1 MAKEQDEL
9 VGRRIRQGLK
19 KRGLRASEL
28 ATMLGRK
35 PALVSHWLTGRR
47 TCPPRVLTEI
57 ASILKVNRSWLLG
70 GETAA
75 EEARVMETRHM
86 ATRSGAAP
94 TEDKG
99 WWFRPAP
106 EDGGRDFG
114 NANIFAT
121 PPDIPTLVRE
131 LGQNS
136 SDAAQRIGNS
146 PARVHMRYTLIELTK
161 GKAQYDRFL
170 NAIDFPNLRAHIERA
185 GQGRSRVSAKLRD
198 GLRRLEAEESLLLL
212 RVDDYGT
219 IGLPGE
225 ELDPAA
231 EDEGQR
237 SSPYAALVRNNLDNW
252 KQTVLDGGSFGL
264 GKAVL
269 WNCSDLSTVLF
280 ASRIPGDSRGMR
292 VVGRTE
298 LTWHAMVRKQWAGPG
313 WFGTKQLGHSVWIED
328 PELLRDLQLDRES
341 TLPPGLDAHGAG
353 GTSALVLAFR
363 DPEAEARPDV
373 SALITE
379 ISRAAAENFFPAI
392 ISNRLLVR
400 IEHIVDGQ
408 PRSAVNVD
416 PDLFVPEFCDALRKH
431 RSGEVTEDL
440 DQPGDVTRK
449 TITLRVP
456 GTREDAE
463 GLEPYTNEMNAQCHL
478 LVRLDENEAE
488 GADPK
493 LANTVAMVRGRN
505 MVTQY
510 LNRDGVAMGAR
521 TFHAILLA
529 GDAAGTD
536 QAQLAAEQFLRLAEP
551 PAHNDWTYQPAL
563 KVSFKP
569 GSKQRLK
576 EMKDDITK
584 MLREA
589 VKPEVVT
596 EDEGPEELRR
606 LLQFGKAPPPPA
618 PVATLRS
625 IRPSLV
631 DGAWLVHAE
640 VTFNDKR
647 KRLRIT
653 PRAWI
658 DVESGSAI
666 PLPWAELKIKQRG
679 AWIPVEG
686 SFEAGPNSRAVA
698 FEGMTMSEAEGI
710 VAAECRAKLDLSIEV
725 LEEVE

>member
-1 MAKEQDEL
+1 MARDRDEL
-9 VGRRIRQGLK
+9 VGKRIRQGLS
-19 KRGLRASEL
+19 KRDLRSSDLAS
-28 ATMLGRK
+28 MLGRK

-47 TCPPRVLTEI
+47 TCPPDLLTEI
-57 ASILKVNRSWLLG
+57 ANILKVNRSWLAG
-70 GETAA
+70 GQGKPEGTH
-75 EEARVMETRHM
+75 VMESTNM
-86 ATRSGAAP
+86 ASRKSSAP
-94 TEDKG
+94 TNEG

-106 EDGGRDFG
+106 ADGGRDFG

-136 SDAAQRIGNS
+136 SDAAQRIGSS
-146 PARVHMRYTLIELTK
+146 PARVHMRYALIELTK
-161 GKAQYDRFL
+161 GSSQYDKFL
-170 NAIDFPNLRAHIERA
+170 NVIDFPRLRAHIERA
-185 GQGRSRVSAKLRD
+185 GQGRARVSAKLRD
-198 GLRRLEAEESLLLL
+198 GLRRIDSEESLFLL
-212 RVDDYGT
+212 RADDYGT

-225 ELDPAA
+225 ELDPTAD
-231 EDEGQR
+231 DEGQR

-252 KQTVLDGGSFGL
+252 KQTSLDGGSFGL

-280 ASRIPGDSRGMR
+280 ASRIPGEARGMR

-298 LTWHAMVRKQWAGPG
+298 LTWHAWGGRQWAGPG
-313 WFGTKQLGHSVWIED
+313 WFGTAELGHSLWINES
-328 PELLRDLQLDRES
+328 EFLRELQLDRES
-341 TLPPGLDAHGAG
+341 TLPPGVDVHAVG
-353 GTSALVLAFR
+353 GTSALVLAFK
-363 DPEAEARPDV
+363 DPEAEARPDINT
-373 SALITE
+373 LMTE

-392 ISNRLLVR
+392 ISDRLRVR
-400 IEHIVDGQ
+400 VEHLVDGQ
-408 PRSAVNVD
+408 LRSAVDVD
-416 PDLFVPEFCDALRKH
+416 PDRFVPEFCDSLRKH
-431 RSGEVTEDL
+431 RAGEVTEEL
-440 DQPGDVTRK
+440 ERPGEVTRK
-449 TITLRVP
+449 VITLRVP

-463 GLEPYTNEMNAQCHL
+463 GLEPYTTEMSAQCYL

-536 QAQLAAEQFLRLAEP
+536 PGQLAAEQFLRLAEP
-551 PAHNDWTYQPAL
+551 PAHSDWSYQPAL
-563 KVSFKP
+563 KVNFKP

-576 EMKDDITK
+576 DLKDDITK
-584 MLREA
+584 ALREA
-589 VKPEVVT
+589 VKPEVVA

-606 LLQFGKAPPPPA
+606 LLQFGKTPPPPA
-618 PVATLRS
+618 PTATLRS
-625 IRPSLV
+625 IRPRLIE
-631 DGAWLVHAE
+631 GAWLVDAE
-640 VTFNDKR
+640 VNFNDKR

-666 PLPWAELKIKQRG
+666 PLPWAELTIKRG
-679 AWIPVEG
+679 REWVPVDG

-698 FEGMTMSEAEGI
+698 FQGKTLTEAEGI
-710 VAAECRAKLDLSIEV
+710 IAAQCRAKLDLSVEE
-725 LEEVE
+725 LEEVG